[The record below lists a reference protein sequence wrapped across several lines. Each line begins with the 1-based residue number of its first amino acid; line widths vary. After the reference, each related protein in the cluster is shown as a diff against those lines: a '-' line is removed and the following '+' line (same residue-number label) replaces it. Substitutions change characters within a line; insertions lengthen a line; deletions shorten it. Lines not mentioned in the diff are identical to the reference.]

1 MNARSIL
8 IVLLASLLAWALAGA
23 AHAQEAELEP
33 AEPAGITGEETL
45 GEEIAE
51 EVKELAAETRFISV
65 ENAAY
70 VDGPD
75 PIGVGLRRAVTP
87 VAEEVHHFYEYIL
100 LPMKLL
106 ISFLVLGLIIWVL
119 IRYNKLANP
128 VARKFSHNTAVEV
141 AWTAVPVIILLIIAL
156 PSFDLLYLE
165 DTMPDG
171 QRVIYEGG
179 GSEFAYENDFEESRL
194 IEKVRHL
201 ELTAIGQDGQRR
213 MLGADDYEVEGFGEE
228 ELIIRL
234 ASPLPVTERLEVVGG
249 RSRVGRKPILG
260 LFGEDYSRIVP
271 APSMTVKATGYQWG
285 WAYSYPDF
293 GDFEFDALMAPPNTV
308 PAELYRLAA
317 TNAVV
322 VPAGET
328 VRVITTGRDVIHS
341 WAMPAFGVKID
352 AIPGRLNETWFY
364 TEEVGNY
371 YGQCSEICG
380 KDHAF
385 MPIQVTVVTRPEFE
399 AWVDDQRELGGL
411 EPLFAPAAQVAALP
425 AAALPETR
433 GTAPADADL
442 N

>member
-1 MNARSIL
+1 MPARSIL
-8 IVLLASLLAWALAGA
+8 TAIVASLLLALALLGA
-23 AHAQEAELEP
+23 ATAQDVAQDDAQENALDP
-33 AEPAGITGEETL
+33 TTEETVG
-45 GEEIAE
+45 GEVIEGLQEA
-51 EVKELAAETRFISV
+51 AAETGFVSI
-65 ENAAY
+65 EGAEADEPNPT
-70 VDGPD
+70 GT
-75 PIGVGLRRAVTP
+75 GLRRAVTP

-106 ISFLVLGLIIWVL
+106 ISFFVLGLIVWVCV
-119 IRYNKLANP
+119 RYNKDANP
-128 VARKFSHNTAVEV
+128 VARKFSHNTVVEV
-141 AWTAVPVIILLIIAL
+141 AWTLVPVVILLVIAL

-171 QRVIYEGG
+171 QKVIYEGG
-179 GSEFAYENDFEESRL
+179 GDTFGFDNDFEESRM
-194 IEKVRHL
+194 IESVRHL
-201 ELTAIGQDGQRR
+201 EVARILPNGEREL
-213 MLGADDYEVEGFGEE
+213 LGADDYEVGGFGEE
-228 ELIIRL
+228 ELVIRL
-234 ASPLPVTERLEVVGG
+234 ARPLARADRLEVVGG
-249 RSRVGRKPILG
+249 RSRVGEKPVLG
-260 LFGEDYSRIVP
+260 LFGEDRSRIVP
-271 APSMTVKATGYQWG
+271 APSMTIKAAGYQWG

-293 GDFEFDALMAPPNTV
+293 GDFEFDALLAPAGTV
-308 PAELYRLAA
+308 PENLYRLAA
-317 TNAVV
+317 TNSVV

-399 AWVDDQRELGGL
+399 GWVDRQRELNGL
-411 EPLFAPAAQVAALP
+411 DPLFAAEGQLAAAEATPGAAP
-425 AAALPETR
+425 AAA
-433 GTAPADADL
+433 ADL